1 VLPPWRP
8 SLAILLLVQ
17 LIHPLVALSIVLTIM
32 DEETFR
38 NLYFLT
44 MMIMLNHIHLNLI
57 LDAVKSLLLILHV
70 SKD

>member
-70 SKD
+70 SID